1 MQLKKI
7 FMTLLVVV
15 IAISTL
21 TFAASAATPSI
32 DFAVSV
38 EGTADA
44 DGRVVF
50 EPGDIVDVV
59 IDVHNNPGIALLE
72 INLKYNSAVFA
83 PVDANEDGTF
93 DKEDCTA
100 GAFLDAET
108 YVFDANDGVISF
120 KTSLAGA
127 PTPIVD
133 EEGNIIKD
141 GEIVRLSFEVLE
153 NAHTKETTLSLSKAI
168 AIVVNGAAMQ
178 QATVNATNAKLAV
191 HDIVE
196 TEGKEA
202 TCFEEG
208 ATASAKCN
216 KCDYG
221 VASEVIPALNH
232 EGFLEVIPAKP
243 GNCTSP
249 AVSAGEKCTKCGTVT
264 VEPVTGDSVAHTP
277 NGTWEVVEPATH
289 LKPGKQQQKCV
300 NCGEVALEAVVPQI
314 LAHNWVQKGEP
325 VAPTC
330 LDAGYTIFECECGE
344 TKHDALVA
352 ALGHAWGEGVVT
364 TAPTCT
370 ALGEKTYTC
379 SACKE
384 TKTENVAMAAHD
396 YVVNVVAPT
405 CTTAGYTAHDCKNC
419 DAYYEDTVVAAKG
432 HTYTEAGKVD
442 ATCTKPGEITYAC
455 ACGVKYTVATELKA
469 HDFKETGKVAAT
481 CNKPGE
487 ITYAC
492 ACGVKYTTN
501 TELAKHEYQSE
512 ITKAATCTASGVKTN
527 TCKVC
532 GDVYVETVDMIA
544 HTFTDAVTAPTCT
557 TMGYTTHTCSACEY
571 KVVDTFVDAKG
582 HTLVVDEAV
591 NPTATAEGKTQGLHC
606 SECDLVHLAQTT
618 VPALGLTWLW
628 VMIAVVVIVAG
639 ACVGLYFICKKSFGK

>member
-7 FMTLLVVV
+7 FVSLLVVV
-15 IAISTL
+15 IALTTL
-21 TFAASAATPSI
+21 TFAASAANTV

-38 EGTADA
+38 QGTADA
-44 DGRVVF
+44 N
-50 EPGDIVDVV
+50 GDIVFTPGEVIEVV
-59 IDVHNNPGIALLE
+59 IDVHNNLGIALLE
-72 INLKYNSAVFA
+72 VQIKYDVNVLTF
-83 PVDANEDGTF
+83 VDYEIGN
-93 DKEDCTA
+93 
-100 GAFLDAET
+100 FLDSKHVPDLKTAEGLLGFASEAT
-108 YVFDANDGVISF
+108 LNPA
-120 KTSLAGA
+120 
-127 PTPIVD
+127 PIVD
-133 EEGNIIKD
+133 EDGEVIKD
-141 GEIVRLSFEVLE
+141 GEIVTLTFKVKE
-153 NAHTKETTLSLSKAI
+153 NAHAEASSI
-168 AIVVNGAAMQ
+168 
-178 QATVNATNAKLAV
+178 KLAYAEAYDASYEAVAIKTTNGKFAV
-191 HDIVE
+191 HNVQE
-196 TEGKEA
+196 TAGKEA
-202 TCFEEG
+202 TCFEKG
-208 ATASAKCN
+208 YTASVKCAD
-216 KCDYG
+216 CDYG
-221 VASEVIPALNH
+221 VASTELPALNH

-243 GNCTSP
+243 GSCTSP

-352 ALGHAWGEGVVT
+352 A
-364 TAPTCT
+364 
-370 ALGEKTYTC
+370 
-379 SACKE
+379 
-384 TKTENVAMAAHD
+384 
-396 YVVNVVAPT
+396 
-405 CTTAGYTAHDCKNC
+405 
-419 DAYYEDTVVAAKG
+419 KG

-442 ATCTKPGEITYAC
+442 
-455 ACGVKYTVATELKA
+455 
-469 HDFKETGKVAAT
+469 AT

>member
-7 FMTLLVVV
+7 FVSLLVVV
-15 IAISTL
+15 IALTTL
-21 TFAASAATPSI
+21 TFAASAANTV

-38 EGTADA
+38 QGTADA
-44 DGRVVF
+44 N
-50 EPGDIVDVV
+50 GDIVFTPGEVIEVV
-59 IDVHNNPGIALLE
+59 IDVHNNLGIALLE
-72 INLKYNSAVFA
+72 VQIKYDVNVLTF
-83 PVDANEDGTF
+83 VDYEIGN
-93 DKEDCTA
+93 
-100 GAFLDAET
+100 FLDSKHVPDLKTAEGLLGFASEAT
-108 YVFDANDGVISF
+108 LNPA
-120 KTSLAGA
+120 
-127 PTPIVD
+127 PIVD
-133 EEGNIIKD
+133 EDGEVIKD
-141 GEIVRLSFEVLE
+141 GEIVTLTFKVKE
-153 NAHTKETTLSLSKAI
+153 NAHAEASSI
-168 AIVVNGAAMQ
+168 
-178 QATVNATNAKLAV
+178 KLAYAEAYDASYEAVAIKTTNGKFAV
-191 HDIVE
+191 HNVQE
-196 TEGKEA
+196 TAGKEA
-202 TCFEEG
+202 TCFEKG
-208 ATASAKCN
+208 YTASVKCAD
-216 KCDYG
+216 CDYG
-221 VASEVIPALNH
+221 VASTEIPALNH

-243 GNCTSP
+243 GSCTSP

-330 LDAGYTIFECECGE
+330 LDAGYTVFECECGE

-352 ALGHAWGEGVVT
+352 ALGHTWGEGVVT

-384 TKTENVAMAAHD
+384 TKTENVAMAAHE

-532 GDVYVETVDMIA
+532 GDVYVETIDMIA